1 MFSRLSPLFPYLRR
15 YWRSFA
21 WGGLALI
28 VYNCTKAMIPL
39 LIGAAVTDMQHSLS
53 AAKVEHHALRL
64 LAVAAVAAICLYL
77 TRQIIIGASREIEF
91 DLRNDLFQHLESQP
105 PSFFQRHRTGDIMA
119 RSTNDLNAVR
129 QLLGPAIMYSAN
141 TLVFTAAAL
150 PFMLRISPRL
160 TLFAFL
166 PLPFAS
172 VLVQYFGA
180 RIHTRFE
187 RIQAM
192 FSDISAQAEEN
203 FSGARL
209 IRAFAQEDAQIAA
222 FETSNQEYIRRSL
235 LLARLMAMLWPT
247 LEFVLGVSLVVTL
260 LVGGHEVVLHHITV
274 GQFTTYNV
282 FMVQLTWP
290 MIAIGWVVNLVQR
303 GAASVTRINSL
314 MTEQPEIDDSAADPA
329 LSLASTSPSINPNAS
344 TTPNPSSPCFSG
356 CHSERSEESA
366 SRTTTELS
374 SRPKSSQPYPEDAVE
389 RPAVLPP
396 NPITGH
402 ITFRNL
408 HFAYPT
414 GPSGAP
420 NPEVLHD
427 ISLDIPAGSS
437 LAIVGPTGSGK
448 STLVSLIP
456 RLQDATP
463 GSVLLDHRPLRD
475 YPLATL
481 RSAIGF
487 VPQET
492 FLFSTTIADN
502 IAFGA
507 PSADELAIEAAAR
520 TAHIAT
526 EILEFPRSFATIV
539 GERGMTLSGGQK
551 QRTAIARAILRDPR
565 ILILDDALASVDT
578 YTEEQILNGLRD
590 AMQGRTTIL
599 IAHRVSTARN
609 ADRIAVLVAGR
620 IAELG
625 THDALLA
632 RGGYY
637 AELFEKQSLEE
648 EIVNA

>member
-1 MFSRLSPLFPYLRR
+1 MLSRLRPLFPYLFR
-15 YWRSFA
+15 YKRSFA
-21 WGGLALI
+21 LGGLALI
-28 VYNCTKAMIPL
+28 IYNAAKVMIPL
-39 LIGAAVTDMQHSLS
+39 LIGGATRDIQNGLS
-53 AAKVEHHALRL
+53 AAKVEHHALRI
-64 LAVAAVAAICLYL
+64 LAVAVVAAITLYL

-91 DLRNDLFQHLESQP
+91 DLRNDLFSHLESQP
-105 PSFFQRHRTGDIMA
+105 PEFFQRHRTGDIMA
-119 RSTNDLNAVR
+119 HSTNDLNAVR

-141 TLVFTAAAL
+141 TIVFTAFAL

-203 FSGARL
+203 FSAARL
-209 IRAFAQEDAQIAA
+209 IRAFTQEDAQIAA

-260 LVGGHEVVLHHITV
+260 LVGGHEVVLHNRNPHAGITV
-274 GQFTTYNV
+274 DQFFTYNI

-303 GAASVTRINSL
+303 GTASVTRIHNL
-314 MTEQPEIDDSAADPA
+314 MSEKPTITDAQADPNV
-329 LSLASTSPSINPNAS
+329 SPD
-344 TTPNPSSPCFSG
+344 TPI
-356 CHSERSEESA
+356 
-366 SRTTTELS
+366 
-374 SRPKSSQPYPEDAVE
+374 D
-389 RPAVLPP
+389 
-396 NPITGH
+396 GH
-402 ITFRNL
+402 ITFDHL
-408 HFAYPT
+408 SFAYPT
-414 GPSGAP
+414 GP
-420 NPEVLHD
+420 EVLHD
-427 ISLDIPAGSS
+427 ITLDIPAGSS

-456 RLQDATP
+456 RLYDAPPDT
-463 GSVLLDHRPLRD
+463 VRLDNRPLRD
-475 YPLATL
+475 YPLHTL
-481 RSAIGF
+481 RASIGF

-492 FLFSTTIADN
+492 FLFSTTIANN
-502 IAFGA
+502 IAFGVPA
-507 PSADELAIEAAAR
+507 ATTDAAKQILNEQIESAAR
-520 TAHIAT
+520 TAHIAD
-526 EILEFPRSFATIV
+526 EILEFPSGFRTIV
-539 GERGMTLSGGQK
+539 GERGVTLSGGQK
-551 QRTAIARAILRDPR
+551 QRTAIARAILRNPP

-578 YTEEQILNGLRD
+578 YTEEQILAGLSE

-599 IAHRVSTARN
+599 IAHRVSTARS
-609 ADRIAVLVAGR
+609 ADRIAVLIDGH

-625 THDALLA
+625 THDELIA

-637 AELFEKQSLEE
+637 TDLFEKQSLEE
-648 EIVNA
+648 EILTAQ